1 MRCQRFNA
9 CSLVTGYYR
18 VYKALSVPFV
28 LTVDKSSDIDLFT
41 ASIIAVN
48 RDYDN
53 SSFHL
58 FVVTECADFLKLR
71 IPTLL
76 SYPDI
81 GGTLE
86 VVDEAVNGDCFGSD
100 TVCLQIWEVRSR
112 GTLDC
117 PPTNVKSL
125 HW

>member
-1 MRCQRFNA
+1 MD
-9 CSLVTGYYR
+9 S
-18 VYKALSVPFV
+18 
-28 LTVDKSSDIDLFT
+28 DLFT

-100 TVCLQIWEVRSR
+100 TVCLQIWEIRSR

-117 PPTNVKSL
+117 PPTNVPKFKSVFFNMSNVMVIVEEL
-125 HW
+125 EIVYSRSFDHIKVLAMH